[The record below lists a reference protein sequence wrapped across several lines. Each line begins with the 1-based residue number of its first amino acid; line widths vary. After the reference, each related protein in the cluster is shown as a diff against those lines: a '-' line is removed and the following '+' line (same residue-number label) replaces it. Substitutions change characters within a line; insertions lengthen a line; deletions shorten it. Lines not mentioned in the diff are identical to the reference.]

1 MTAALANTSAWIETW
16 CQLCPAL
23 PKGGSAQ
30 FILQAGE
37 SCTSST
43 VSLYKAGM
51 LCFSGVDTHPGS
63 FSSWAACGGDSEQQ
77 GAAGILVKVTQFW
90 LCFSQRASPMC
101 TEKVCGLCRL
111 LLLPASI
118 QMSYGAWKGRGK
130 GTPVAFQW
138 SPGQW
143 GQYEFFSQGMD
154 LDTCSLYH

>member
-1 MTAALANTSAWIETW
+1 MTAALANTFAWIETW

-23 PKGGSAQ
+23 PKGGSTQ

-63 FSSWAACGGDSEQQ
+63 FSSWAACGEDSEQQ